1 MSFLFLGLTQEPYE
15 HLKPCLAMAMAMSSK
30 ELELIFTLE
39 HVSGGIMERRLMELV
54 ILCISLISQEGKI
67 TKTWLG
73 SGAKMK
79 RKKVSEGSHSNL

>member
-1 MSFLFLGLTQEPYE
+1 
-15 HLKPCLAMAMAMSSK
+15 MSSE
-30 ELELIFTLE
+30 ELEFIFTLE
-39 HVSGGIMERRLMELV
+39 HVSGGIMESRLMELV

-79 RKKVSEGSHSNL
+79 RKKYPRGLIQISEVSQNHSTNAIA